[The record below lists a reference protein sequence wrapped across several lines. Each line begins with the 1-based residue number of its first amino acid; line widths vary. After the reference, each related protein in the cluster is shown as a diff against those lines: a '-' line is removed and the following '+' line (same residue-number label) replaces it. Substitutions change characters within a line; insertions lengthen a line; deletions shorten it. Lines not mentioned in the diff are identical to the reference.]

1 MLIYTYVAC
10 LIKFYSAWY
19 TNNYHSAVRGLT
31 GTLATKMQ
39 EKHVEL

>member
-1 MLIYTYVAC
+1 MLIYTYIAC
-10 LIKFYSAWY
+10 LIKLYCAWY
-19 TNNYHSAVRGLT
+19 IKSYHRALRGLT